1 MKKRRILPLIM
12 AVIMSAACFMGC
24 DKKGEMRD
32 MTTAEIV
39 NDLASI
45 WATPLNPAECHSAP
59 YRHTKQA
66 GEVRRSLRK

>member
-12 AVIMSAACFMGC
+12 AVIMSAACFTGC

-39 NDLASI
+39 NDMGVGINLGN
-45 WATPLNPAECHSAP
+45 TFECHSAP